1 MTLPFGFDGGM
12 ATYLAAALLV
22 AAFIRGYTGFGF
34 SAIFIAFAALVTN
47 PVPLIPV
54 VFTCEILMTAFQ
66 ARGIRP
72 HIDWRRVIALLA
84 GAAVATIPAVT
95 LMARLGPDM
104 ARLVVSTLIFLLALF
119 LLSGWHMSR
128 RIGMIGQGGVGVLAG
143 LANGAGVGGLPVAA
157 FLTAQPMAAAV
168 FRATM
173 IAFLTGV
180 DLLALPVM
188 AANGLVSAQTAIGA
202 ALAFP
207 VLGLGIWLGG
217 KRFTRASPGGF
228 RRAAVYLLLGLST
241 ITLFQ
246 VLL

>member
-47 PVPLIPV
+47 PVPMIPV

-66 ARGIRP
+66 ARGIRA
-72 HIDWRRVIALLA
+72 HIDWRRVGALLA
-84 GAAVATIPAVT
+84 GAALATIPAVSI
-95 LMARLGPDM
+95 MARLGPEA
-104 ARLVVSTLIFLLALF
+104 ARAVVSTLICLLALF
-119 LLSGWHMSR
+119 LLSGWQLKR
-128 RIGMIGQGGVGVLAG
+128 PIGMAGHGGVGILAG
-143 LANGAGVGGLPVAA
+143 FCNGAGVGGLPVAA
-157 FLTAQPMAAAV
+157 FLTAQPMTATV

-180 DLLALPVM
+180 DLMALPVM
-188 AANGLVSAQTAIGA
+188 AANGLVTTQTATGA
-202 ALAFP
+202 MLAFP
-207 VLGLGIWLGG
+207 ILGLGIWLGG
-217 KRFTRASPGGF
+217 KRFAYASPTGF
-228 RRAAVYLLLGLST
+228 RRAAVFLLLGLS
-241 ITLFQ
+241 ILTLLQ